1 MGMTL
6 FTALMLSAAV
16 SAASLDT
23 EALRSKARTLT
34 LAGKW
39 DEALSALDAARA
51 GVSKSDTRSLAF
63 IATERGRVLADRNF
77 FHREDPGPARA
88 ALEEAR
94 RLAEA
99 SGDAL
104 VLSEARMQLARLDYS
119 AAFETKDWKTPR
131 AAFESVLA
139 TREKIGD
146 RRGASESLFYLG
158 LTYEQDGQPDAAF
171 ERYQRGLA
179 IAVTDGDI
187 ILESYLRRHIGGIQ
201 EERGELAAAERNI
214 DLEIALRRKGAFVV
228 GVPFALRQ
236 KADFVLAHGA
246 GRAEAMTVLEE
257 AIAIAQTCGSTRGLY
272 LARVDLSR
280 LALESGD
287 QARAIRLAEQAL
299 EAAKAFGGPPGVKEA
314 EKQLAAAKAGGAA
327 KADAN

>member
-1 MGMTL
+1 MTL
-6 FTALMLSAAV
+6 LLAIAVSAAV
-16 SAASLDT
+16 SGAPVET
-23 EALRSKARTLT
+23 EALREKARTLT
-34 LAGKW
+34 VAGKW
-39 DEALSALDAARA
+39 DEALSALASATK
-51 GVSKSDTRSLAF
+51 GVPPSDTRTLAF
-63 IATERGRVLADRNF
+63 LETERGRVLADRNF
-77 FHREDPGPARA
+77 FHREDPGPAHA

-99 SGDAL
+99 SGDAR

-158 LTYEQDGQPDAAF
+158 LTYEQDGQPDAAM
-171 ERYQRGLA
+171 ERYLRGLA
-179 IAVTDGDI
+179 IAEKDGDI

-201 EERGELAAAERNI
+201 EERGELAAAGKNI
-214 DLEIALRRKGAFVV
+214 DLEIALRKKGGFVV

-246 GRAEAMTVLEE
+246 GRAEAMKILEE
-257 AIAIAQTCGSTRGLY
+257 AIAVAQSCGSTRGLY

-287 QARAIRLAEQAL
+287 QARAVRLAEQAV
-299 EAAKAFGGPPGVKEA
+299 EAARAFGGAPALREA
-314 EKQLAAAKAGGAA
+314 SKQLDAARKGPVGTR
-327 KADAN
+327 